1 MDPESECVFCGDAFG
16 IARESYLAYGIL
28 NLANMASLDVL
39 DDDVG
44 LDVRAARGIVAQRP
58 FADLEQLDT
67 VSFVVASAFGKL
79 VDHIQSNNLLDACGD
94 ATLHVPIEACD
105 DGNLAD
111 GDGCPK
117 TCTRED
123 ASPDS
128 LADQPDLIKGSD
140 IGLGVQFVKPDH
152 YYFRERI
159 WEDRDWPDDVVAI
172 MERADGIVANEDADD
187 HGLPEG

>member
-1 MDPESECVFCGDAFG
+1 MD
-16 IARESYLAYGIL
+16 
-28 NLANMASLDVL
+28 LDGAH
-39 DDDVG
+39 D

-117 TCTRED
+117 TCFVLLNVSLLQHRTRWFHL
-123 ASPDS
+123 S
-128 LADQPDLIKGSD
+128 
-140 IGLGVQFVKPDH
+140 
-152 YYFRERI
+152 
-159 WEDRDWPDDVVAI
+159 
-172 MERADGIVANEDADD
+172 
-187 HGLPEG
+187 